1 MRCLGLALAAAT
13 GLLAAVGWCAAAP
26 AAEPRTGGGIGFLA
40 GDGGTSSREARES
53 ARRAL
58 AVERLPAADRQEAER
73 VLRRPTLFRRLP
85 TETFTC
91 DRDLLEFALAKPDVI
106 VDLWR
111 VLGIS
116 RLSLDPT
123 GPGQWKMSDGWG
135 TEGTL
140 RVLRHDRTPQGGT
153 LVLLGRGGYNGPLAP
168 QPLTGTCLVLVRYR
182 ETAREADGSARHA
195 MQVDAFLDADGLG
208 LEIVTRSLQGL
219 VCRSSASNLHEI
231 CLFMAEFS
239 ATAEE
244 NPAGVARLATRLSRV
259 DAADRAALVALVQ
272 GPEGSGE
279 AATDPRVQA
288 KLAARWS
295 QDAAE
300 ATALPR

>member
-116 RLSLDPT
+116 RLALDPT

-239 ATAEE
+239 ATADE

-272 GPEGSGE
+272 GPEGRGE

-295 QDAAE
+295 QDAEE
-300 ATALPR
+300 ATASPR

>member
-1 MRCLGLALAAAT
+1 MRCLGLALAAAM
-13 GLLAAVGWCAAAP
+13 GLLAAVGQSAAVS
-26 AAEPRTGGGIGFLA
+26 AAEPRSTGALGFLA

-58 AVERLPAADRQEAER
+58 ALERLPDADRQEAER

-85 TETFTC
+85 TESFTC
-91 DRDLLEFALAKPDVI
+91 DRDLLEFGLSKPEVI

-116 RLSLDPT
+116 RLALDPT

-135 TEGTL
+135 TDGTL
-140 RVLRHDRTPQGGT
+140 RVLRHDRTPQGGS

-168 QPLTGTCLVLVRYR
+168 HPLTGTCLVLVRYR
-182 ETAREADGSARHA
+182 ETAREADGKSRHA

-208 LEIVTRSLQGL
+208 LEIVTRSLHGL

-239 ATAEE
+239 STADE

-272 GPEGSGE
+272 GPEGG
-279 AATDPRVQA
+279 TDAGADARVPA

-295 QDAAE
+295 PEAE
-300 ATALPR
+300 AGTTLPR

>member
-1 MRCLGLALAAAT
+1 MRCLGLALAAAA
-13 GLLAAVGWCAAAP
+13 GLLTAEGWCAAAA
-26 AAEPRTGGGIGFLA
+26 AAEPRATVGLGFLA

-53 ARRAL
+53 ARQGLAL
-58 AVERLPAADRQEAER
+58 ERLPAADRQEAER

-85 TETFTC
+85 TESFTC
-91 DRDLLEFALAKPDVI
+91 DRDLLEFALSKPEVI

-116 RLSLDPT
+116 RLALDPT

-135 TEGTL
+135 TEGSL
-140 RVLRHDRTPQGGT
+140 RVLRHDRTPQGGS

-168 QPLTGTCLVLVRYR
+168 QPLTGTCVLLVRYR
-182 ETAREADGSARHA
+182 ETDRQADGKVRHA

-239 ATAEE
+239 ATADE
-244 NPAGVARLATRLSRV
+244 NPAGVARLATRLSQV

-272 GPEGSGE
+272 GPANGPET
-279 AATDPRVQA
+279 AADPRVPA

-295 QDAAE
+295 QDAE
-300 ATALPR
+300 AGGAVPR